1 MAFNKEFWGELSRRS
16 AEKAAMSPENRKDL
30 QARENFESSTKY
42 ILKDEREREAMSKE
56 TRVVQLA
63 ENVSSRFD
71 MNEGQTSTLYLVP
84 EGEKPDFDRGGNISR
99 AIFKGS
105 EAERLARQESSVA
118 TDIERMLGRLD
129 RGSIVTLLGED
140 RPRKWKDG
148 KGHWHNVVEFHAAK
162 VVEGRLTHEEMLAYR
177 RGDRAEA
184 IADAAVAFDKADTPE
199 AKEAIARAHL
209 GQPEKD
215 RPSTALPTSKG
226 PDRDDDV
233 EAFLADVAKDM
244 RGKGR

>member
-1 MAFNKEFWGELSRRS
+1 MAFKKDFWDKLRQSS
-16 AEKAAMSPENRKDL
+16 ADKAAMSPENRKDL
-30 QARENFESSTKY
+30 QAREDFESSTKY
-42 ILKDEREREAMSKE
+42 ILEDVRAREAMSKE

-63 ENVSSRFD
+63 EHVASRFD
-71 MNEGQTSTLYLVP
+71 MNQGMLSTLYLVP

-105 EAERLARQESSVA
+105 EAERLARDQSPEA
-118 TDIERMLGRLD
+118 TELERMLGRLD
-129 RGSIVTLLGED
+129 RGSIVTLIGED
-140 RPRKWKDG
+140 RPRRWQDSG
-148 KGHWHNVVEFHAAK
+148 GHWHNVVEFHAAK
-162 VVEGRLTHEEMLAYR
+162 VVEGRLTHEEMLAHR

-184 IADAAVAFDKADTPE
+184 IADAAVAFDRAETPE

-215 RPSTALPTSKG
+215 RPSAAMPASKG
-226 PDRDDDV
+226 PDMDDPV

-244 RGKGR
+244 GGKGR

>member
-1 MAFNKEFWGELSRRS
+1 MAFKKDMWDELRRRS

-30 QARENFESSTKY
+30 EAREDFESSAQY
-42 ILKDEREREAMSKE
+42 ILKDVREREAMSRE

-63 ENVSSRFD
+63 GHVSSRYD
-71 MNEGQTSTLYLVP
+71 MNEGMLSTLYLVP
-84 EGEKPDFDRGGNISR
+84 EGEKPDFDKGGNISR

-105 EAERLARQESSVA
+105 EAERLARKQSSVA
-118 TDIERMLGRLD
+118 TDIEHMLGRLD
-129 RGSIVTLLGED
+129 KGSIVTLLGED

-162 VVEGRLTHEEMLAYR
+162 VVEGRLTHEEMLAYK
-177 RGDRAEA
+177 RGNRAEA
-184 IADAAVAFDKADTPE
+184 IADAAVAFDKAETPE

-215 RPSTALPTSKG
+215 RPTVASSGSKG
-226 PDRDDDV
+226 PDRDDEIDG
-233 EAFLADVAKDM
+233 LVAEMFKSG
-244 RGKGR
+244 GKGR